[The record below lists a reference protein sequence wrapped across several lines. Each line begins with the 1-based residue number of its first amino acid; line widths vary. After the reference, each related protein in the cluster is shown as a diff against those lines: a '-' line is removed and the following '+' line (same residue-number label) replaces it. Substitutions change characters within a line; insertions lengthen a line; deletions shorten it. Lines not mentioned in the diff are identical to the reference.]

1 MFLQL
6 VANGLVTGSVIAIA
20 AAGVSLVY
28 GILRLVNFAYGDFM
42 AFGALAAY
50 AFNGPLGLGM
60 IPSTLLG
67 MLATAVLSLVLDVVL
82 WRPLRA
88 RRAGFMS
95 LFLASIGLAL
105 VLRQVLLLAYGPQP
119 QTYKVDQFKVYVIGS
134 VRLSEPQFITII
146 GAAAAILALGVF
158 LARSTLGRTM
168 RALADDRALAAIAGI
183 RVGRVIT
190 YTWIIS
196 GLLAG
201 LAGVFAGLVQS
212 SFDPNFGFQL
222 LLPVFAAVVLGGIG
236 SAYGALAGGL
246 VLGLAMELST
256 WTSLLGGVN
265 PVYKPVVAF
274 GILIVAL
281 MVRPQGL
288 FGRARVV

>member
-20 AAGVSLVY
+20 AVGVSIVY

-50 AFNGPLGLGM
+50 AFNGPLGL
-60 IPSTLLG
+60 PLVAATVLG
-67 MLATAVLSLVLDVVL
+67 MLATAALSLALDGVL

-105 VLRQVLLLAYGPQP
+105 VLRQSLLLVYGPQP
-119 QTYKVDQFKVYVIGS
+119 HVYDVDPYKVHVLGS
-134 VRLSEPQFITII
+134 VRLSQAQFVTILT
-146 GAAAAILALGVF
+146 AAAVIVAISVF
-158 LARSTLGRTM
+158 LTRTTVGRTM

-183 RVGRVIT
+183 DVGRSIAF
-190 YTWIIS
+190 TWILS
-196 GLLAG
+196 GMLAGIAGVLAG
-201 LAGVFAGLVQS
+201 LAQT

-246 VLGLAMELST
+246 TLGVAMEVST
-256 WTSLLGGVN
+256 WPSFFGGVN

-274 GILIVAL
+274 VVLIAAL
-281 MVRPQGL
+281 LVRPQGL